1 MLVKILYMI
10 AHVLYFVSWWI
21 STTIADTSI
30 EIDYDI
36 DEYTTIDDDDSQAQE
51 DWTTICFNYLLKI
64 GLP

>member
-1 MLVKILYMI
+1 MI

-36 DEYTTIDDDDSQAQE
+36 DEYTTIDDDDTQAQE
-51 DWTTICFNYLLKI
+51 D
-64 GLP
+64 